1 LVQRRPDDRDEG
13 VGRKAVDKK
22 TEVGYEDGMAENNQA
37 VDLVQELLAATFGP
51 NTAAEVAKDE
61 GVEPSSSGIAS
72 PASAVA
78 AHDVEATPS
87 ADDGGPSSPSASADV
102 GVSDLPKWWKFNL
115 DGTPRKRCQAPTVLK
130 GVPHGET
137 RQRETDL
144 LMLKAL
150 HEGCETLVELVA
162 HTGCVKVTVVRSLER
177 LVGAGRVVQSKA
189 PPSGK
194 RGRPAFIY
202 RPTTTAPV
210 ETSGEGETD
219 LRSVVVPDTVPVDA
233 AASTAQGVEE

>member
-1 LVQRRPDDRDEG
+1 M
-13 VGRKAVDKK
+13 
-22 TEVGYEDGMAENNQA
+22 EVGYEGGMAENTQTT
-37 VDLVQELLAATFGP
+37 DLVQSILAATFGP
-51 NTAAEVAKDE
+51 NTAAEVVKDD
-61 GVEPSSSGIAS
+61 GVDPLSSGLAS

-87 ADDGGPSSPSASADV
+87 AGADV

-162 HTGCVKVTVVRSLER
+162 KTSCVKVTCVRSLER
-177 LVGAGRVVQSKA
+177 LVEAGRVVQSKA
-189 PPSGK
+189 APTGK
-194 RGRPAFIY
+194 RGRPAFVY
-202 RPTTTAPV
+202 RPTT
-210 ETSGEGETD
+210 ETPAEASGEA
-219 LRSVVVPDTVPVDA
+219 V
-233 AASTAQGVEE
+233 

>member
-1 LVQRRPDDRDEG
+1 MGRWLAGLGRTPPTWYIDHPSDRDEG

-22 TEVGYEDGMAENNQA
+22 VEVGYEGGMAENTQA

-51 NTAAEVAKDE
+51 NTAAEVVKDE
-61 GVEPSSSGIAS
+61 GVEPSSSGLAS
-72 PASAVA
+72 PANAVA

-87 ADDGGPSSPSASADV
+87 AGADV
-102 GVSDLPKWWKFNL
+102 APSDLPKWWKFNL

-177 LVGAGRVVQSKA
+177 LVEAGRVVQSKA
-189 PPSGK
+189 APSGK

-210 ETSGEGETD
+210 ETSGEVG
-219 LRSVVVPDTVPVDA
+219 
-233 AASTAQGVEE
+233 

>member
-1 LVQRRPDDRDEG
+1 
-13 VGRKAVDKK
+13 
-22 TEVGYEDGMAENNQA
+22 MAENTQA

-61 GVEPSSSGIAS
+61 GA
-72 PASAVA
+72 AV
-78 AHDVEATPS
+78 DVPTVADATVAP
-87 ADDGGPSSPSASADV
+87 
-102 GVSDLPKWWKFNL
+102 SDLPKWWKFNL

-177 LVGAGRVVQSKA
+177 LVEAGRVVQSKA

-210 ETSGEGETD
+210 ETSGEV
-219 LRSVVVPDTVPVDA
+219 S
-233 AASTAQGVEE
+233 